1 MPKTRETATVKDA
14 ATATIVVVSATT
26 GVRVTVVIV
35 MIAATKANVKTA
47 NVRRVAMRVATN
59 PAVIVRP
66 RGAIAAANATNHHAR
81 TNRMRQS
88 SPPAGHQ
95 SKHQRH
101 RHATSNHARP
111 WKHGHQRRAKMVKA
125 VAAVVVAEV
134 DVVAVDVS

>member
-1 MPKTRETATVKDA
+1 VKDA
-14 ATATIVVVSATT
+14 VTATIVAVSATT

-47 NVRRVAMRVATN
+47 NVRMVAMRVATN

-88 SPPAGHQ
+88 SPPPPAGHQ

-101 RHATSNHARP
+101 RHATSNHALP

>member
-1 MPKTRETATVKDA
+1 VKDA
-14 ATATIVVVSATT
+14 VTATIVAVSATT

-47 NVRRVAMRVATN
+47 NVRRVATY

-88 SPPAGHQ
+88 SPPPPAGHQ

-101 RHATSNHARP
+101 RHATSNHALP